1 MAEESIGADIVV
13 SEKQKEQAKGL
24 IKRYQERWRDMPT
37 WARKKTWEKVNKQ
50 HSIRMRRTYR
60 MSRNY

>member
-24 IKRYQERWRDMPT
+24 IKRYQERWRDMPA
-37 WARKKTWEKVNKQ
+37 WARKQTWEKVNKQ
-50 HSIRMRRTYR
+50 HSIRIRHA
-60 MSRNY
+60 